1 MAKPYELFYW
11 PGIPGR
17 GEFIRLALEDAGAP
31 YVDVTRERPDG
42 FAEMQKLMEESE
54 RPSFACPILRH
65 GKTVLGQTPVIL
77 HWLGPRI
84 GLAPEAEA
92 MRLWLHQ
99 IQLTIADF
107 AVEAHDTHHPISVA
121 MYYED
126 QIEESKRRAKWFRES
141 RLPQILGWFETVLE
155 RNPANA
161 KRKSPV
167 LAGRSVTY
175 ADISLYFLIDGLDFA
190 FPKAMK
196 RASRKAPLTRALV
209 EAVAA
214 RPNIAAYLE
223 SDRRQDFG
231 DGLFRRYP
239 ELDG

>member
-17 GEFIRLALEDAGAP
+17 GEFIRLALEDAGAD
-31 YVDVTRERPDG
+31 YVDAVRERADG
-42 FAEMQKLMEESE
+42 MAEMEKLMGESD

-65 GKTVLGQTPVIL
+65 GKTVIGQTPLIL
-77 HWLGPRI
+77 HWLAPRI
-84 GLAPEAEA
+84 GLAPEGEP

-107 AVEAHDTHHPISVA
+107 SVEAHDTHHPISA
-121 MYYED
+121 MLYYED
-126 QIEESKRRAKWFRES
+126 QVAESKRRSEIFRTR
-141 RLPQILGWFETVLE
+141 RLPQILGWFETILE
-155 RNPANA
+155 RNTANA

-175 ADISLYFLIDGLDFA
+175 VDLSLYYFIDGLDFA

-214 RPNIAAYLE
+214 RPNIAAYLK

-231 DGLFRRYP
+231 DGIFRHYP